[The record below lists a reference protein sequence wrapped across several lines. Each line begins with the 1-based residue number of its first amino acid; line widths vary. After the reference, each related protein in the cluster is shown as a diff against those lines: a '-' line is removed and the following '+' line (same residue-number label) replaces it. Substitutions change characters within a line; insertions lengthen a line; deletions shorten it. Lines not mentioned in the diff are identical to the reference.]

1 MTKSKKGTG
10 GAGPVTITP
19 FADEAASTSVGDLTI
34 ENRLDRV
41 SLYGSLDL
49 TRDRQGLEDA
59 RCLRALLEAV
69 LTVLEGEGDRLPGK
83 IQSRPDVNQV
93 PNPFGDAQS

>member
-1 MTKSKKGTG
+1 MTKSTKAAG
-10 GAGPVTITP
+10 GADPVTITP

-49 TRDRQGLEDA
+49 TRDQQGLESA
-59 RCLRALLEAV
+59 RRLRALLEAIV
-69 LTVLEGEGDRLPGK
+69 KVLEGNGDRLPEK
-83 IQSRPDVNQV
+83 DQDKPDVTRV
-93 PNPFGDAQS
+93 PNPFS

>member
-1 MTKSKKGTG
+1 
-10 GAGPVTITP
+10 VTITS

-49 TRDRQGLEDA
+49 TRDRQGLESA
-59 RCLRALLEAV
+59 RRLQALLEAIV
-69 LTVLEGEGDRLPGK
+69 KVLEGEGDRLPDKDPGK
-83 IQSRPDVNQV
+83 RDVTRV
-93 PNPFGDAQS
+93 PNPFD

>member
-1 MTKSKKGTG
+1 MTKSTKAAG

-49 TRDRQGLEDA
+49 TRDRQGLENA
-59 RCLRALLEAV
+59 QRLRTLLEAIV
-69 LTVLEGEGDRLPGK
+69 KVLEGEGDRLPEKGK
-83 IQSRPDVNQV
+83 GKPDVTRV
-93 PNPFGDAQS
+93 PNPFG

>member
-1 MTKSKKGTG
+1 MPKSKKAAGR
-10 GAGPVTITP
+10 AGPVTISP
-19 FADEAASTSVGDLTI
+19 FADEAASTSIGGLTI

-59 RCLRALLEAV
+59 RRLQTLLEAIV
-69 LTVLEGEGDRLPGK
+69 QVLEGEGDHLAEK
-83 IQSRPDVNQV
+83 DQSKPNVTQV
-93 PNPFGDAQS
+93 RNPFG